1 MIKTRPENSG
11 AARSGGSAARRSRWL
26 VAFASYLIFAF
37 PGISLAVESKG
48 KSTEAPEAPAGPVVL
63 MPRDDYC
70 ANIADLAA
78 DARHVL
84 QVKTLQDIQTQ
95 IDQKIVALEAKR
107 AELEVILKRR
117 DDTIM
122 EAQKGLVDMFSK
134 MKPDV
139 AAAQLELL
147 DVNTSA
153 SILKQLNAR
162 VASTIMNEMKA
173 AVAAAITVK
182 MAKPLDNIT
191 MDDGT

>member
-1 MIKTRPENSG
+1 MTKTRPENSG
-11 AARSGGSAARRSRWL
+11 AARCGGSAACRSLWR
-26 VAFASYLIFAF
+26 VALASYLTFAY
-37 PGISLAVESKG
+37 PGISLAQESKG
-48 KSTEAPEAPAGPVVL
+48 KSSEAPEAPAGPVVL

-107 AELEVILKRR
+107 AELEVILKKR
-117 DDTIM
+117 DDTIK
-122 EAQKGLVDMFSK
+122 ETQKGLVDVFSK

-147 DVNTSA
+147 DTNTSA
-153 SILKQLNAR
+153 SILNQLNAR

-182 MAKPLDNIT
+182 MAKPLDSVAT
-191 MDDGT
+191 DDGT